1 MMARKLSIKVYSDGA
16 VLETMLKDLNSGLV
30 SGFTTN
36 PSLMKKAGITSY
48 IGFAKE
54 VLKDIKEF
62 PVSFEVFADDIETM
76 EKEAE
81 KIASLGENVYVKIPV
96 TNSKGES
103 TVDLMKCL
111 AAKGVKI
118 NATAI
123 FTLEQVREV
132 VRALKAGT
140 PGIVSVFAGRIADT
154 GVDPV
159 PIMKEA
165 LSICRQ
171 KDGVELL
178 WASPRE
184 TYNIYQADELGVDII
199 TCTSDLIQKL
209 LLNGKDLTEY
219 SLETVQMFLKDS
231 TSLGFKILDD

>member
-1 MMARKLSIKVYSDGA
+1 MARKLSIKVYSDGA

-103 TVDLMKCL
+103 TVDLMKRL

-132 VRALKAGT
+132 VGALKAGT

-199 TCTSDLIQKL
+199 TCTSDLIKKL
-209 LLNGKDLTEY
+209 SLNGKDLTEY